1 MAATISIEDWPTQS
15 ARLPPVHAVG
25 WPITQS
31 TRARVAY
38 NAQAVLADAE
48 TARRRC
54 GPAMVSEYLD
64 VEKPRLIAA
73 TALRRPNSML
83 HSEASVSPVTSPHS
97 DLVTGVRPERE
108 A

>member
-1 MAATISIEDWPTQS
+1 MGEVNVGKISIEDWPLSRHGYRRCT
-15 ARLPPVHAVG
+15 LVG
-25 WPITQS
+25 WPMNPEHG
-31 TRARVAY
+31 AGAAY
-38 NAQAVLADAE
+38 NAVAVLADAE

-83 HSEASVSPVTSPHS
+83 HSEASVSPVTSP
-97 DLVTGVRPERE
+97 T
-108 A
+108 AT